1 MHLEN
6 FPFTSKTLKS
16 PTSVIPTSCSR
27 PRFFPLPIIPTLLLF
42 PNFFAETDYEKGG
55 CEGPG
60 KLLVTRTEEGHWG
73 QSCSADPTEPP
84 GHEWLRGQRGE
95 GAKAV
100 CCFSAQQAD
109 IQQPTE
115 RKNCAGEVMQRKLQR
130 Y

>member
-60 KLLVTRTEEGHWG
+60 KLLVTRTE
-73 QSCSADPTEPP
+73 
-84 GHEWLRGQRGE
+84 RGTLGPELFSRPHRASRTRVAE
-95 GAKAV
+95 GA
-100 CCFSAQQAD
+100 
-109 IQQPTE
+109 E
-115 RKNCAGEVMQRKLQR
+115 R
-130 Y
+130 